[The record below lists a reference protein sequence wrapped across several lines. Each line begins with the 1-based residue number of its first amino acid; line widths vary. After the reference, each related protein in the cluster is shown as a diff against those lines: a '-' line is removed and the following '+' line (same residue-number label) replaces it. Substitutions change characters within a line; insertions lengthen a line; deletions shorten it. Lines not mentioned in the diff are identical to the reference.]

1 MSVNLHSL
9 ESKFKKAKLEYKT
22 LMETIKTSC
31 LGNQYDKECHR
42 AKILN
47 NEMQNYLLDMS
58 ALVKPIP
65 PKRKEF
71 MDLTFQLEEDMTLLQ
86 QEMDV
91 QTLAAM
97 NYGNA
102 MTWGLVAI
110 TVVGLLLYKN

>member
-1 MSVNLHSL
+1 MSVNLHTL
-9 ESKFKKAKLEYKT
+9 ESKFKKAKIEYKT

-42 AKILN
+42 AKMLN

-71 MDLTFQLEEDMTLLQ
+71 MDLAFQLEEDMTLLQ
-86 QEMDV
+86 QESDG
-91 QTLAAM
+91 QTLASM
-97 NYGNA
+97 NYSSA
-102 MTWGLVAI
+102 LTWGMIAI
-110 TVVGLLLYKN
+110 TVVGVLLYKN